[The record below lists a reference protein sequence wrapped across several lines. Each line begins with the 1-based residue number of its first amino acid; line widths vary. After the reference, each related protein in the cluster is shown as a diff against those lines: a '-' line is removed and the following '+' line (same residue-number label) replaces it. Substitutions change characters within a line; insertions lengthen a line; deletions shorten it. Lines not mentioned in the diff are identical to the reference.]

1 MIFRT
6 RKPTAQRPAAP
17 RRTVTSPTGCKT
29 CTAVRSIAARA
40 VALVT
45 RKPK

>member
-1 MIFRT
+1 MIIRT
-6 RKPTAQRPAAP
+6 RKPAAPPQAP
-17 RRTVTSPTGCKT
+17 RRTVSAPTSCKT
-29 CTAVRSIAARA
+29 CAAVRNIAARA